1 MILVETFYSVVNLS
15 LNHTVV
21 RFSKAKIHIYV
32 RFSKVNKCI
41 SVRLFYF
48 FRNSIDVNA

>member
-1 MILVETFYSVVNLS
+1 MILVETFYLIVNLAF
-15 LNHTVV
+15 NHLFV

-32 RFSKVNKCI
+32 RFFKVNKCI

-48 FRNSIDVNA
+48 LGIR